1 MSSVSAI
8 IQVRNG
14 MVEHEDVCERS
25 SGRSGCAVSQEVAQ
39 NVEEQ
44 ITHNEVSDVEL
55 MAMVGQGDQAAYRL
69 LVERHFERIYALAYR
84 MIYHGADAEDIAQ
97 DTFLKLWLKR
107 QDWKREGAAITTWL
121 YRVTVNACI
130 DYKRKP
136 RAVTMPEGYDPA
148 DVQPTAVTLIHRQQT
163 NLALR
168 QAMLKLSVQQQT
180 ALALFYHQGLSNAE
194 AAEVLDISVNAMESL
209 LKRAR
214 KKLRLYLHN
223 SSEDLIEAIQ
233 E

>member
-1 MSSVSAI
+1 MSSISAI
-8 IQVRNG
+8 IQVQDG
-14 MVEHEDVCERS
+14 LVEHEDVCERP
-25 SGRSGCAVSQEVAQ
+25 SGRSDNTVMQEDAQ
-39 NVEEQ
+39 NLEAHV
-44 ITHNEVSDVEL
+44 TANEVSDVEL
-55 MAMVGQGDQAAYRL
+55 MAMVVQGDQGAYRL

-148 DVQPTAVTLIHRQQT
+148 DAQPTAVTLIHRQQT

-168 QAMLKLSVQQQT
+168 KAMVKLSVQQQT
-180 ALALFYHQGLSNAE
+180 ALALFYHQGLSNAQ

-214 KKLRLYLHN
+214 KRLRVLLQN